1 LTLVETLID
10 EGFSA
15 SSGAYITKGKFGQFL
30 KDADS
35 GKYQSFVLVAEE
47 LDRISRLGIAE
58 TSALIQRILKA
69 GVEVRLA
76 QTGRVIS
83 PKEDLST
90 AVLNVVESF
99 AAAEYSR
106 KLRERISNSMK
117 AKRVAMIET
126 GPCSQ
131 RICPLG

>member
-35 GKYQSFVLVAEE
+35 GKLSKFRSGCGRVGPYQPT
-47 LDRISRLGIAE
+47 RIAE

-76 QTGRVIS
+76 QTGRIIS